1 VKKSLIFFTVLL
13 TAIFSYSCAAW
24 AGVPSEVIPSNEL
37 EGSALETSVD
47 NIIPESVNDT
57 YEVDQDTTLEI
68 DAPGVLEND
77 SDADEDEL
85 TVVVVSEPTNGTLTI
100 NEDGSFTY
108 TPDAGFIGEDTFT
121 YQAYDGEA
129 YSEAAIVKIT
139 VLKVNTAPEAV
150 DDEYDVSQDTVLE
163 IAASGVLANDSDAKC
178 DELTAEVVSGP
189 GNGTLTFNDD
199 GSFTY
204 IPNEGFTGLDTFKY
218 KAYDGEAYSN
228 IATVMI
234 TVLKVKTAPVAEDDF
249 FEMDENTELVVSAP
263 GVLENDSD
271 VDGDELTAVLVSEPS
286 NGWID
291 FYSDGSFTYY
301 PDYGFSGQ
309 DTFTYK
315 VFDGNANSYEA
326 TVSIEVYDTVLEI
339 YGWDLEDGEY
349 SLDDLSFLEDME
361 NLKVLRLSSAL
372 SPDANLEPLA
382 GLTGLE
388 ELVLYDCNLNNSDL
402 QYLAGLTNLRVLELS
417 WNSIS
422 DLSALSRLTSLR
434 ALDLSGNNISDL
446 RALSGCINLEWLWLW
461 SNNID
466 LSTLPQS
473 LANLTILDL
482 SWNNVSDLSVLS
494 GYSNLQDLNL
504 RSNNIDLST
513 LPQNLANLTILD
525 LSENEIG
532 NIDED
537 MGAILSNLKNLDYLA
552 LDNCKLK
559 DISGLRMLASLER
572 LRVLS
577 LNDNN
582 IQSIVPLKSLT
593 NLGHIYPYENHI
605 YLYENYDI
613 NFSDQA
619 NIDAYET
626 LINNGVYVYLSQDS
640 YLENTAPVAGD
651 DFFEMDE
658 NTELAVSAPGV
669 LENDSD
675 ADGDELTAVLVSEP
689 SHGWIDF
696 YSDGSFTYYPD
707 YGFSGQDSFTYKAFD
722 GNANSYEVT
731 VTIEVLDT
739 VLEIYGWD
747 LPYGAY
753 SLDDLSFLEDIE
765 NLKVLRLWNALSPDA
780 NFEPLAGLTGLEEL
794 VLFDCNLDNNDLQ
807 YLANLIGLRV
817 LNLSWNNINDFTFLS
832 GLTNL
837 EQLSLWSCEI
847 EDISSFPKNL
857 INLRVLDLEDNYIND
872 LGALSGFTNLE
883 NLHLAWNCIESL
895 RTFPQSLT
903 KLRVLDLGGNKISD
917 LSALSECINL
927 EDLWLW
933 SNNIQDLS
941 TLPQNLINLI
951 CLDLSRNKITD
962 ISALSVFTNL
972 ETLSLSCNDFGNI
985 DEDKGAILSQLTNLN
1000 YLNLDDCELNDI
1012 SGLSMMASLENLS
1025 MLSLRSNNFQS
1036 IVPLAILTNL
1046 FDLYLYDN
1054 YDIDFNNPAN
1064 IEALETLRN
1073 RGVYVYLSEDGNN
1086 SAPVALDDFYQVA
1099 QNAELIIS
1107 APGVLGNDWDDGDEL
1122 QAELV
1127 RGPLNGTLTFN
1138 KDGAFTY
1145 IPNKGFTGKDT
1156 FTYKVFD
1163 GKAHSEIVTVTI
1175 TVIEVSPDSKVPT
1188 GVAVTDGPKST
1199 TITWNP
1205 VSEAVKYNI
1214 YRSYS
1219 SGKYYELIGTV
1230 DGQTYSYKDNS
1241 IVEPITYY
1249 YVVTSVNEN
1258 NQESAFSI
1266 EGAVSFPEPP
1276 YVGAGYY
1283 EDTDDSLI
1291 YSGEWEEKS
1300 NEAASGGSFYCTSVP
1315 NASVTLF
1322 LSSGSEISILATKY
1336 PDGGIADIYV
1346 DGKKVG
1352 TVDFYSPTTL
1362 WKEKIFTISDL
1373 SWDTFHRVDI
1383 VATGTK
1389 NPSSSGYYIN
1399 LDSLNIISDGDYS
1412 FELKAPRNVTATKDS
1427 DSVTISWEPYRH
1439 ACEEDHYYIYRSNT
1453 SGTGF
1458 ELIGIVNHPTA
1469 SFKDTAIKAGTT
1481 SYYVVTTHIKWT
1493 NKESDYSSEVA
1504 ITINTVPVAVNETYE
1519 VDQDTV
1525 LEIAAPGVL
1534 GNDTDADND
1543 NLTAELVS
1551 EPTSGTL
1558 ELNEDGSFTYTPDEG
1573 FTGED
1578 SFIYKA
1584 YDGEAYS
1591 SEAEVTITVH
1601 KKDTEPVEPTTIE
1614 SFDIGGTEFYAGGS
1628 YKLSANA
1635 TSASKQQL
1643 YKFFVRDSNLNWTVL
1658 KDYNETNSVTWD
1670 ATKPGQYLLVVH
1682 VKDSESTESYD
1693 TFTSRSVTVKDTTI
1707 ESFTV
1712 GSGSDF
1718 YHGNSYTVSANADS
1732 ANDQLYKFY
1741 VRDSNLNW
1749 TVLKEYSEANSA
1761 TWDATKPGQ
1770 YLLVVHVKD
1779 SESTKDYDT
1788 FTSMSVTVKETPTDI
1803 NSFEIEGTS
1812 FFTGGSYNLS
1822 ANATSASEQ
1831 QLYKFFVRD
1840 SNLNWTVLKDYNEI
1854 NSVTWNPTKP
1864 GQYLL
1869 VVHVKDSESTKD
1881 YDTFTSMSVT
1891 VKETPTVQAVL
1902 PSALKSYTLSANAI
1916 QC

>member
-249 FEMDENTELVVSAP
+249 FEMDENTELVVSAPGVLENDSDVDGDELTAVLVSEPSNGWIDFYSDGSFTYYPDYGFSGQDTFTYKVFDGNANSYEATVSIEVYDTVLEIYGWDLEDGEYSLDDLSFLEDMENLKVLRLSSALSPDANLEPLAGLTGLEELVLYDCNLNNSDLQYLAGLTNLRVLELSWNSISDLSALSRLTSLRALDLSGNNISDLRALSGCINLEWLWLWSNNIDLSTLPQSLANLTILDLSENEIGNIDEDMGAILSNLKNLDYLALDNCKLKDISGLRMLASLERLRVLSLNDNNIQSIVPLKSLTNLGHIYPYENHIYLYENYDINFSDQANIDAYETLINNGVYVYLSQDSYLENTAPVAGDDFFEMDENTELAVSAP

-1439 ACEEDHYYIYRSNT
+1439 ACEEDHYYIYRSN
-1453 SGTGF
+1453 
-1458 ELIGIVNHPTA
+1458 
-1469 SFKDTAIKAGTT
+1469 
-1481 SYYVVTTHIKWT
+1481 YQW
-1493 NKESDYSSEVA
+1493 
-1504 ITINTVPVAVNETYE
+1504 
-1519 VDQDTV
+1519 
-1525 LEIAAPGVL
+1525 
-1534 GNDTDADND
+1534 
-1543 NLTAELVS
+1543 
-1551 EPTSGTL
+1551 
-1558 ELNEDGSFTYTPDEG
+1558 
-1573 FTGED
+1573 
-1578 SFIYKA
+1578 
-1584 YDGEAYS
+1584 
-1591 SEAEVTITVH
+1591 
-1601 KKDTEPVEPTTIE
+1601 
-1614 SFDIGGTEFYAGGS
+1614 
-1628 YKLSANA
+1628 
-1635 TSASKQQL
+1635 
-1643 YKFFVRDSNLNWTVL
+1643 
-1658 KDYNETNSVTWD
+1658 
-1670 ATKPGQYLLVVH
+1670 
-1682 VKDSESTESYD
+1682 
-1693 TFTSRSVTVKDTTI
+1693 SRI
-1707 ESFTV
+1707 
-1712 GSGSDF
+1712 
-1718 YHGNSYTVSANADS
+1718 
-1732 ANDQLYKFY
+1732 
-1741 VRDSNLNW
+1741 
-1749 TVLKEYSEANSA
+1749 
-1761 TWDATKPGQ
+1761 
-1770 YLLVVHVKD
+1770 
-1779 SESTKDYDT
+1779 
-1788 FTSMSVTVKETPTDI
+1788 
-1803 NSFEIEGTS
+1803 
-1812 FFTGGSYNLS
+1812 
-1822 ANATSASEQ
+1822 
-1831 QLYKFFVRD
+1831 
-1840 SNLNWTVLKDYNEI
+1840 
-1854 NSVTWNPTKP
+1854 
-1864 GQYLL
+1864 
-1869 VVHVKDSESTKD
+1869 
-1881 YDTFTSMSVT
+1881 
-1891 VKETPTVQAVL
+1891 
-1902 PSALKSYTLSANAI
+1902 
-1916 QC
+1916 